1 MNAAAKPSGFK
12 TGILNGGQPVCRY
25 SGLSPRARG
34 NPAGSAPSSP
44 PSRSIP
50 ACAGEPVVRM
60 LNDDPRKVY
69 PRVRGGT
76 SKPTVTEGADSGLS
90 PRARG
95 NPQSLD
101 QVPP

>member
-34 NPAGSAPSSP
+34 NHMVPTWHGPS
-44 PSRSIP
+44 SRSIP
-50 ACAGEPVVRM
+50 ACAGEPHGANVAWSF
-60 LNDDPRKVY
+60 LQVY

-76 SKPTVTEGADSGLS
+76 EKAP
-90 PRARG
+90 
-95 NPQSLD
+95 
-101 QVPP
+101 